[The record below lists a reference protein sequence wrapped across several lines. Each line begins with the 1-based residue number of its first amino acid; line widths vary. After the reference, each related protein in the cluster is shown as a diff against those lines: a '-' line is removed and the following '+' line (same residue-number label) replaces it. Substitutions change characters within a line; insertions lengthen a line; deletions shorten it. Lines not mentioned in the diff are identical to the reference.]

1 MGRNRKNCWYK
12 LENNAYNNENRVLV
26 MKLFFHCGGAEIMKM
41 IEDKTRAGLVNE
53 ISELESALLN
63 FYNSM
68 QLVSE
73 DGLLDFYAYLIKAY
87 EAKHQYLLK
96 KLKEI

>member
-1 MGRNRKNCWYK
+1 MKN
-12 LENNAYNNENRVLV
+12 
-26 MKLFFHCGGAEIMKM
+26 
-41 IEDKTRAGLVNE
+41 IESITRAGLVDE
-53 ISELESALLN
+53 IGELESALSN
-63 FYNSM
+63 FYSSM

-87 EAKHQYLLK
+87 EAKHQYLLR